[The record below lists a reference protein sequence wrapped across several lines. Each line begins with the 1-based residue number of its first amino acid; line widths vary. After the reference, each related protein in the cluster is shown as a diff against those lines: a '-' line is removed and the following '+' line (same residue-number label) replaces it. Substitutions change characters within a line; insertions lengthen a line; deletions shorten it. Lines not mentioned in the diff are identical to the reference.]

1 MHILHKSNKQY
12 HELANISLFQNI
24 LSSVMKGTRRLNRL
38 RSKSFGKLH
47 NDINKAV
54 DSVMSTSGEVSSLVY
69 AEHLLN
75 LIEDQDDNGLKKF
88 LKDLLKNYDIDT
100 KTLLKD
106 VKNYSSN
113 KNSANFEKVR
123 TSSEPDW
130 IELFR
135 RLNSTSNGTYRLVKL
150 RERIRSLN
158 DEDLKTFDLRLLKL
172 FKYWFNP
179 SFLVLEKIDWE
190 TPANIL
196 EKIIE
201 YEAVHEINSWDDLRA
216 RLAPIDRQC
225 FAFFHPLIPN
235 DPLIFVEV
243 ALTTGIPKSIQKII
257 NLDRQEIEIEDAN
270 TAIFYSIS
278 NCHNGLL
285 GISFGNFLIKKV
297 AKNLKRELPDLNQF
311 LTLSPIPGLMKWME
325 EYAPITFERCTDKNC
340 SDEELMKKTI
350 KYLTESDRDD
360 GLPNDPV
367 GRFHI
372 GNGASLERINLNAD
386 LSEKGLSQSY
396 GIMANYLYDL
406 DVVEENHELFF
417 KNKIVQTSNEIK
429 TLKKTYKN

>member
-1 MHILHKSNKQY
+1 M
-12 HELANISLFQNI
+12 SLFQNI
-24 LSSVMKGTRRLNRL
+24 LSSLVKGTRRLNRL
-38 RSKSFGKLH
+38 GSKSFGKLH

-75 LIEDQDDNGLKKF
+75 LIEAQDDNNLNKF
-88 LKDLLKNYDIDT
+88 LKNLLSNYDIDT
-100 KTLLKD
+100 KKLAQD
-106 VKNYSSN
+106 VKNYSSE
-113 KNSANFEKVR
+113 KNEENLIKINN
-123 TSSEPDW
+123 SSEPKW
-130 IELFR
+130 VELFR
-135 RLNSTSNGTYRLVKL
+135 RLNATTNGTYRLVKL
-150 RERIRSLN
+150 RERIQLLN
-158 DEDLKTFDLRLLKL
+158 NPELKIFDSGLLNL
-172 FKYWFNP
+172 FRYWFNP

-201 YEAVHEINSWDDLRA
+201 YEAVHEINSWNDLRA
-216 RLAPIDRQC
+216 RLAPTDRQC
-225 FAFFHPLIPN
+225 FAFFHPLIPD

-243 ALTTGIPKSIQKII
+243 ALCVGIPKSIQKII
-257 NLDRQEIEIEDAN
+257 KIDRDEIDIEEAN

-325 EYAPITFERCTDKNC
+325 EYAPITFERCKDKNC

-386 LSEKGLSQSY
+386 LSEKGISQSY

>member
-1 MHILHKSNKQY
+1 M
-12 HELANISLFQNI
+12 SLFQNI
-24 LSSVMKGTRRLNRL
+24 LSSLVKGTRRLNRL
-38 RSKSFGKLH
+38 GSKSFGKLH

-75 LIEDQDDNGLKKF
+75 LIEAQDDNNLNKF
-88 LKDLLKNYDIDT
+88 LKNLLSNYDIDT
-100 KTLLKD
+100 KKLAQD
-106 VKNYSSN
+106 VKNYSSE
-113 KNSANFEKVR
+113 KNEENLIKINH
-123 TSSEPDW
+123 SSEPKW
-130 IELFR
+130 VELFR
-135 RLNSTSNGTYRLVKL
+135 RLNATTNGTYRLVKL
-150 RERIRSLN
+150 RERIQLLN
-158 DEDLKTFDLRLLKL
+158 NPELKIFDSGLLNL
-172 FKYWFNP
+172 FRYWFNP

-201 YEAVHEINSWDDLRA
+201 YEAVHEINSWNDLRA
-216 RLAPIDRQC
+216 RLAPTDRQC
-225 FAFFHPLIPN
+225 FAFFHPLIPD

-243 ALTTGIPKSIQKII
+243 ALCVGIPKSIQKII
-257 NLDRQEIEIEDAN
+257 KIDRDEIDIEEAN

-417 KNKIVQTSNEIK
+417 KNKIVQTSSEIK

>member
-1 MHILHKSNKQY
+1 MSF
-12 HELANISLFQNI
+12 FQNI
-24 LSSVMKGTRRLNRL
+24 ITSVMKGTRRLNRF
-38 RSKSFGKLH
+38 RSKGFGKLH
-47 NDINKAV
+47 NNINKAV
-54 DSVMSTSGEVSSLVY
+54 DSVMSTSGEVSSLVF

-75 LIEDQDDNGLKKF
+75 LIEDLDDNGLKKF
-88 LKDLLKNYDIDT
+88 LKGLLKNYDIDT
-100 KTLLKD
+100 KVLLKD

-113 KNSANFEKVR
+113 KNTENFER
-123 TSSEPDW
+123 IRISSEPGW

-135 RLNSTSNGTYRLVKL
+135 RLNSSSNGTYRLVKL

-158 DEDLKTFDLRLLKL
+158 DEELKTFDLRLLKL

-216 RLAPIDRQC
+216 RLAPVDRQC

-285 GISFGNFLIKKV
+285 GISFGNFLIKQV
-297 AKNLKRELPDLNQF
+297 ASNLKRELPDLNQF
-311 LTLSPIPGLMKWME
+311 MTLSPLPGFMKWME
-325 EYAPITFERCTDKNC
+325 EYSPISFERCTDKNC
-340 SDEELMKKTI
+340 SEDELTKNAI
-350 KYLTESDRDD
+350 KYLTHSERDD
-360 GLPNDPV
+360 GMPNDPV
-367 GRFHI
+367 SRFHI

-386 LSEKGLSQSY
+386 TSEKGMTQSY
-396 GIMANYLYDL
+396 GVMANYLYDL
-406 DVVEENHELFF
+406 DVVEENHEIFF
-417 KNKIVQTSNEIK
+417 KNKVVPVSSEIES
-429 TLKKTYKN
+429 LKKKHKV

>member
-1 MHILHKSNKQY
+1 MSF
-12 HELANISLFQNI
+12 FQNI
-24 LSSVMKGTRRLNRL
+24 LSSVMKSTKRLNRFGL
-38 RSKSFGKLH
+38 KSFGNLH

-54 DSVMSTSGEVSSLVY
+54 ESVMSTSGEVSSIVY

-75 LIEDQDDNGLKKF
+75 LIEKQDDKSLINF
-88 LKDLLKNYDIDT
+88 LKNLLLNYDIDT
-100 KTLLKD
+100 KKLLKD
-106 VKNYSSN
+106 VKIYSSE
-113 KNSANFEKVR
+113 KNEQNLKKIRS
-123 TSSEPDW
+123 SSEPKW

-135 RLNSTSNGTYRLVKL
+135 RLNSTTNGTFRLVKL
-150 RERIRSLN
+150 RERIRSLK
-158 DEDLKTFDLRLLKL
+158 EPDLKTFDSGLLNL

-216 RLAPIDRQC
+216 RLAPSDRQC

-243 ALTTGIPKSIQKII
+243 ALCEDIPKSIEEIIKI
-257 NLDRQEIEIEDAN
+257 DRTEIDIEDAN

-297 AKNLKRELPDLNQF
+297 AKNLKRELPELNQF
-311 LTLSPIPGLMKWME
+311 QTLSPLPGLMKWME
-325 EYAPITFERCTDKNC
+325 EYAPITFERCSDKNC
-340 SDEELMKKTI
+340 SNDELMKQTVR
-350 KYLTESDRDD
+350 YLTESNRSD
-360 GLPNDPV
+360 GMPNDPV
-367 GRFHI
+367 ARFHI
-372 GNGASLERINLNAD
+372 GNGASLERVNLNAD
-386 LSEKGLSQSY
+386 LSSKGLSQSY

-417 KNKIVQTSNEIK
+417 KNKIVQTSNLIK
-429 TLKKTYKN
+429 SIKK

>member
-1 MHILHKSNKQY
+1 
-12 HELANISLFQNI
+12 
-24 LSSVMKGTRRLNRL
+24 MKGTRRLNRL
-38 RSKSFGKLH
+38 GSKSFGKLH
-47 NDINKAV
+47 KDINKAV
-54 DSVMSTSGEVSSLVY
+54 DSVMSTTGEVSTQVY

-75 LIEDQDDNGLKKF
+75 LIEGLDDNGLNKF
-88 LKDLLKNYDIDT
+88 LNNLLIKYDIDT
-100 KTLLKD
+100 KILLKNAKTYSSEKNQ
-106 VKNYSSN
+106 KNYQEIRN
-113 KNSANFEKVR
+113 
-123 TSSEPDW
+123 SSEPRW

-135 RLNSTSNGTYRLVKL
+135 RLNSTSNGTYKLVQL

-158 DEDLKTFDLRLLKL
+158 NDDLKIFDYGLLNL

-216 RLAPIDRQC
+216 RLAPEDRQC

-243 ALTTGIPKSIQKII
+243 ALCNGIPKSIQNII
-257 NLDRQEIEIEDAN
+257 QIDREEIDIEEAN

-297 AKNLKRELPDLNQF
+297 AKNLKRELPELNQF
-311 LTLSPIPGLMKWME
+311 LTLSPLPGFMKWME
-325 EYAPITFERCTDKNC
+325 EYAPITFERCSEKNC
-340 SDEELMKKTI
+340 SDDELMKKAI
-350 KYLTESDRDD
+350 KFLTESDRKD
-360 GLPNDPV
+360 GMPNDPV
-367 GRFHI
+367 GRFHV

-386 LSEKGLSQSY
+386 LSEKGLLQSY
-396 GIMANYLYDL
+396 GVMANYLYDL
-406 DVVEENHELFF
+406 NVVEENHEIFF
-417 KNKIVQTSNEIK
+417 KNKIVPVSNEIQ
-429 TLKKTYKN
+429 TLKKKL